1 MKIIPGWRSSNYLAR
16 FGIFLTIAALVAG
29 MAGCIPFPQNL
40 EIRTWYDLN
49 AIRDN
54 LNDNHIL
61 MKDLDS
67 TTAGYEELASPAAN
81 GGMGWQPIGT
91 DDGPFTGTFDGQE
104 YEIRDLF
111 IYRPDE
117 SGVGLFGA
125 VEQSGV
131 IENIGVTNATVIG
144 RNNFG
149 GLVGVNW
156 GTVTNSYSTGSVIGV
171 DDVGGLVGINI
182 GTVSNSYSS
191 SNVTSNGEFI
201 GGLVGVS
208 EGTVTNSYSTGNVT
222 GNLGVGGL
230 VGANGYRT
238 PGTVSHSYSTG
249 SVNGESFVGGLV
261 GGNSDQATVS
271 HSYSTGNVTGEAYVG
286 GLVGWSDDDIV
297 SNSYYNYDDVF
308 INGKNIIT
316 SGALF
321 GEDFDQW
328 LAEGKFLDVNE
339 RLSQE
344 SGYYVISNVND
355 FKQLLAFGQDS
366 SLKFRLKNDLD
377 LTTEPNFY
385 IPRLAG
391 EFDGN
396 GHRISNLS
404 FNFDFISQVG
414 LFGRLTYGA
423 VVTHVGA
430 ESANITGDED
440 VGGLVGENY
449 GAVRNS
455 YATGIVTGD
464 KNVGGL
470 VGHNSHWATVRN
482 SYATSNVTGD
492 ENVGGL
498 VGYNSHQTTVS
509 LSYSTGNVTGDND
522 VGGLVGWSLGLVG
535 YSFWNTETSGQATS
549 DGGTG
554 KNTTE
559 MQYIITFSGEA
570 WDIIAV
576 ANPGMRNPS
585 YIWNIVNNVTYP
597 FLSWQS

>member
-1 MKIIPGWRSSNYLAR
+1 MKR
-16 FGIFLTIAALVAG
+16 IFRPKIVGLPVKVCIFVMTATLIAG
-29 MAGCIPFPQNL
+29 MAGCIPFSQNL
-40 EIRTWYDLN
+40 EIRTWYDLD

-54 LNDNHIL
+54 LNGNHIL
-61 MKDLDS
+61 MNDLDS
-67 TTAGYEELASPAAN
+67 TTAGYTELASPTAN

-91 DDGPFTGTFDGQE
+91 TDDLFTGTFDGQE
-104 YEIRDLF
+104 YEICDIF

-117 SGVGLFGA
+117 NGVGLFEV

-131 IENIGVTNATVIG
+131 IKNVGVTNATV
-144 RNNFG
+144 
-149 GLVGVNW
+149 
-156 GTVTNSYSTGSVIGV
+156 TGEAY
-171 DDVGGLVGINI
+171 VGGLVGINI

-191 SNVTSNGEFI
+191 SNVTSNDDFI

-208 EGTVTNSYSTGNVT
+208 EGTVTNSCSTGTVI

-230 VGANGYRT
+230 VGSNGYSA
-238 PGTVSHSYSTG
+238 PGTVTNSYSTG
-249 SVNGESFVGGLV
+249 NVIGNLGVGGLV

-271 HSYSTGNVTGEAYVG
+271 HSYSTGNVTGEAYIG
-286 GLVGWSDDDIV
+286 GLVGASDNDIV
-297 SNSYYNYDDVF
+297 SNSYYNYGEVL
-308 INGKNIIT
+308 INGKHIIT

-366 SLKFRLKNDLD
+366 SLKFKLKNDLD
-377 LTTEPNFY
+377 LTTESNFY
-385 IPRLAG
+385 IPHLAG

-396 GHRISNLS
+396 GHKISNLS
-404 FNFDFISQVG
+404 FNFDFISRVG
-414 LFGRLTYGA
+414 LFGSLTPGA

-430 ESANITGDED
+430 ESANVTGDED

-455 YATGIVTGD
+455 YVTGNVNGD

-470 VGHNSHWATVRN
+470 VGHNYDWATVRN
-482 SYATSNVTGD
+482 SYATSNVSGD
-492 ENVGGL
+492 EKVGGL
-498 VGYNSHQTTVS
+498 VGCNSNETTVGY
-509 LSYSTGNVTGDND
+509 SYALGNVTGDNN
-522 VGGLVGWSLGLVG
+522 VGGLVGWSAGFVG
-535 YSFWNTETSGQATS
+535 YSFWDIETSGQNIS

-559 MQYIITFSGEA
+559 MRDIATFSGES

-576 ANPGMRNPS
+576 LNPSIRNTS
-585 YIWNIVNNVTYP
+585 YIWNIVEDETYP
-597 FLSWQS
+597 FLSWQPV